1 MFLIPHCD
9 IINLNIN
16 LVVVNMINK
25 LEQIFRNREPKAIGE
40 FKESAVMI
48 LLVEDAEELSIVFEV
63 RAHKL
68 RSQPGDV
75 CLPGGKVELGENPR
89 ETSIRETMEE
99 LNLERNQI
107 EIIGDMDY
115 YISPY
120 GNIMHAFVSKLK
132 YGEINPSE
140 DEVHEVFKVPL
151 RFFLEQEPL
160 LYKMQIGPV
169 NQEGFPFHLINGGKD
184 YKFRKGYLDEYFYE
198 YNDYVIWGFTAQII
212 KSFIE
217 VLQNS
222 NSV

>member
-1 MFLIPHCD
+1 V
-9 IINLNIN
+9 INI
-16 LVVVNMINK
+16 INK
-25 LEQIFRNREPKAIGE
+25 LEQIFSSRDSKIIGE

-48 LLVEDAEELSIVFEV
+48 LLVEDGEELSIVFEV

-68 RSQPGDV
+68 RNQPGDV
-75 CLPGGKVELGENPR
+75 CLPGGKVEPHENPR

-99 LNLERNQI
+99 LNLERDQI

-115 YISPY
+115 FISPY
-120 GNIMHAFVSKLK
+120 GNIMYAFVGKLK

-140 DEVHEVFKVPL
+140 DEVHHIFKVPL
-151 RFFLEQEPL
+151 KFLLEHEPM
-160 LYKMQIGPV
+160 LYKMEIGPV

-198 YNDYVIWGFTAQII
+198 YNDYVIWGFTAQIV

-217 VLQNS
+217 ILQNS
-222 NSV
+222 KEF